1 MAHWVNPDKKVVPRK
16 GFVNRM
22 EPTDDDRE
30 PSDNG
35 TVAAAGKAGGGRL
48 VPTTAQRG
56 YLARGLTEPG
66 GKLPLFD
73 RKGREIA
80 RKTVESCLAR
90 GWAEPWFD
98 NPLKPDWIVCRLTE
112 DGYRILGAAPPLRR
126 G

>member
-1 MAHWVNPDKKVVPRK
+1 MAHWVNHDKKAVPLK
-16 GFVNRM
+16 GFVNRT
-22 EPTDDDRE
+22 EPMVDDRKV
-30 PSDNG
+30 SQSG
-35 TVAAAGKAGGGRL
+35 TVAGAAPPVAGRSS
-48 VPTTAQRG
+48 PTAAQRG

-98 NPLKPDWIVCRLTE
+98 NPLKPDWIVCRLT
-112 DGYRILGAAPPLRR
+112 DAGYRILGAKPPVRR
-126 G
+126 S